1 MVKIGD
7 PNPDL
12 YGNIFTSFNFLKN
25 FTLDVVFKY
34 SLGNDIFNYQA
45 SQLEQMNNLWNQTK
59 AVVNRWT
66 YEGQVT
72 DMPRAVLTSSSEWVN
87 NERFSDRW
95 IEDGSF
101 LKLKKVRLTYK
112 LPLSLSWLQ
121 GLTVWGEANN
131 LFTITEYRG
140 VDPEVSCGNG
150 VLYQGIDAGFLPQSR
165 SFNFG
170 ITINL

>member
-1 MVKIGD
+1 MCS
-7 PNPDL
+7 L
-12 YGNIFTSFNFLKN
+12 NIFTSFNFLKN

-34 SLGNDIFNYQA
+34 SIGNDVFNYQA
-45 SQLEQMNNLWNQTK
+45 SQLEASSNLWNKTT

-66 YEGQVT
+66 HSGQVT
-72 DMPRAVLTSSSEWVN
+72 DMPRAVLTSSTEWVN

-101 LKLKKVRLTYK
+101 LKMKKVRLTYN

-131 LFTITEYRG
+131 LFTITKYRG
-140 VDPEVSCGNG
+140 YDPEVSCGTTT
-150 VLYQGIDAGFLPQSR
+150 LYQGIDNGLLPQSR
-165 SFNFG
+165 TFNLG
-170 ITINL
+170 VTINL